1 MCLDLHSILMLLIWC
16 VVIGVLFAI
25 LRLVIPRFG
34 LGDPAGL
41 VLQILS
47 ILIWAIVVIAI
58 LVLVFDVL
66 SCLLG
71 GGFGLGLRR

>member
-16 VVIGVLFAI
+16 IVIGALFAI
-25 LRLVIPRFG
+25 LRLVIPRFN

-47 ILIWAIVVIAI
+47 ILIWTIVIIAI
-58 LVLVFDVL
+58 LIIVFNVL
-66 SCLLG
+66 SCLLAG
-71 GGFGLGLRR
+71 GMGLGLRR

>member
-16 VVIGVLFAI
+16 IVIGVLFAI
-25 LRLVIPRFG
+25 LRLVIPRFN

-47 ILIWAIVVIAI
+47 ILIWAIVVIAV

-71 GGFGLGLRR
+71 GGLGLGLRR

>member
-16 VVIGVLFAI
+16 IVIGVLFAI
-25 LRLVIPRFG
+25 LRLVIPRFN

-47 ILIWAIVVIAI
+47 ILIWAIVIIAVLVI
-58 LVLVFDVL
+58 VFDVL
-66 SCLLG
+66 SCLLA